1 MLQLRGL
8 WGCGGWPGNRYVD
21 SGGLPSVLEVHERVA
36 VCSVQRGQPP
46 VSFFVTLYKCHPRRI
61 QKFFFLMRCLLIF
74 ECWQPC
80 PPQSHA
86 CWLASELE
94 GRADECQRPP
104 GDTRLPEGQ
113 LRRVEVTVQM
123 VTYRDGHGDGLGSR
137 GGRSRCQESASR
149 RC

>member
-1 MLQLRGL
+1 MLGGL
-8 WGCGGWPGNRYVD
+8 VTDTWTVVVYPPSWRFTKGDRMENGWLCALS
-21 SGGLPSVLEVHERVA
+21 SGGSRQSASLSPCTSVILEI
-36 VCSVQRGQPP
+36 
-46 VSFFVTLYKCHPRRI
+46 FRI
-61 QKFFFLMRCLLIF
+61 FFFLMRCLLIF

-86 CWLASELE
+86 CWLASESE

-123 VTYRDGHGDGLGSR
+123 VTYHDGHGDGLGTR

-149 RC
+149 RR

>member
-1 MLQLRGL
+1 ML
-8 WGCGGWPGNRYVD
+8 
-21 SGGLPSVLEVHERVA
+21 GGLVTDTWTVA
-36 VCSVQRGQPP
+36 VYPPSWRFTRGDRMKTGGCVLCLAGQPP
-46 VSFFVTLYKCHPRRI
+46 VSFFVTLYKCHPRKI
-61 QKFFFLMRCLLIF
+61 QNFFFLMRCLLIF

-80 PPQSHA
+80 QPQSHA
-86 CWLASELE
+86 CWLASESE

-123 VTYRDGHGDGLGSR
+123 VTYCDGHGDGLGTR

-149 RC
+149 RR